1 MRQHKHLSLL
11 GLWVENCL
19 GRVLAQL
26 GLMAALE
33 IIVFGARLYLLPE
46 RPMEEVLKGVPSL
59 FMAGWIAL
67 FHLLAH
73 CGDERR
79 AVGCTLRRLRVS
91 EGAALAWKGLFGAA
105 CFLLLWVV
113 QTAVCLG
120 MGLWYAAAVGPA
132 YRSAQTVLL
141 AFYRVPFL
149 HSLLPLAETAE
160 CMEKLRED
168 GLIRAWGVS
177 NLDLDDMDELAAV
190 PGGKNCVTDQVLYH
204 LGSRGIE
211 FDLLPALQE
220 RDISVM
226 AYCPLAQ
233 GGSLRRGLLESPAVA
248 DTARAHDASP
258 AEAKERHIMGSCEN
272 TIFTFPERYRNFTP
286 EQIRLSVAQVDGRP
300 QVVADIHMEQVPLRT
315 LTGMVSELVEITRN
329 YDKIHHRNKKK
340 DDAHLNK
347 HAMHLVRLYL
357 MCLDILEKEEI
368 VTYREADHDLLM
380 DIRNRHYQKADH
392 TFSAEF
398 YDLLNGLEKRLDYA
412 KKNTSLPEEPGLAQ
426 IEAFQIEVNEK
437 VVRDEF

>member
-149 HSLLPLAETAE
+149 HSLLPLAETAGY
-160 CMEKLRED
+160 LRNLLFAAAM
-168 GLIRAWGVS
+168 GLETGLCSWRMRRGSRALSLAGLWRWRRRSCFPRAWAG
-177 NLDLDDMDELAAV
+177 
-190 PGGKNCVTDQVLYH
+190 
-204 LGSRGIE
+204 
-211 FDLLPALQE
+211 
-220 RDISVM
+220 
-226 AYCPLAQ
+226 
-233 GGSLRRGLLESPAVA
+233 SPAPSGWA
-248 DTARAHDASP
+248 WGPPPWR
-258 AEAKERHIMGSCEN
+258 GW
-272 TIFTFPERYRNFTP
+272 TP
-286 EQIRLSVAQVDGRP
+286 CWP
-300 QVVADIHMEQVPLRT
+300 
-315 LTGMVSELVEITRN
+315 
-329 YDKIHHRNKKK
+329 
-340 DDAHLNK
+340 
-347 HAMHLVRLYL
+347 
-357 MCLDILEKEEI
+357 
-368 VTYREADHDLLM
+368 
-380 DIRNRHYQKADH
+380 
-392 TFSAEF
+392 
-398 YDLLNGLEKRLDYA
+398 
-412 KKNTSLPEEPGLAQ
+412 
-426 IEAFQIEVNEK
+426 
-437 VVRDEF
+437 

>member
-79 AVGCTLRRLRVS
+79 AVGCTLRRLRVP

-105 CFLLLWVV
+105 CFLLLWAV
-113 QTAVCLG
+113 QAAVCLG

-149 HSLLPLAETAE
+149 HSLLPLAETAGY
-160 CMEKLRED
+160 LRNLLFAAAM
-168 GLIRAWGVS
+168 GLETGLCSWR
-177 NLDLDDMDELAAV
+177 MRR
-190 PGGKNCVTDQVLYH
+190 
-204 LGSRGIE
+204 GSR
-211 FDLLPALQE
+211 ALFG
-220 RDISVM
+220 RAM
-226 AYCPLAQ
+226 AVAAAFLFSQ
-233 GGSLRRGLLESPAVA
+233 GMGGLTGSLWLGLGAAALAGL
-248 DTARAHDASP
+248 DALL
-258 AEAKERHIMGSCEN
+258 ALTYGEEG
-272 TIFTFPERYRNFTP
+272 
-286 EQIRLSVAQVDGRP
+286 
-300 QVVADIHMEQVPLRT
+300 ME
-315 LTGMVSELVEITRN
+315 
-329 YDKIHHRNKKK
+329 
-340 DDAHLNK
+340 
-347 HAMHLVRLYL
+347 
-357 MCLDILEKEEI
+357 
-368 VTYREADHDLLM
+368 
-380 DIRNRHYQKADH
+380 
-392 TFSAEF
+392 
-398 YDLLNGLEKRLDYA
+398 
-412 KKNTSLPEEPGLAQ
+412 
-426 IEAFQIEVNEK
+426 
-437 VVRDEF
+437 